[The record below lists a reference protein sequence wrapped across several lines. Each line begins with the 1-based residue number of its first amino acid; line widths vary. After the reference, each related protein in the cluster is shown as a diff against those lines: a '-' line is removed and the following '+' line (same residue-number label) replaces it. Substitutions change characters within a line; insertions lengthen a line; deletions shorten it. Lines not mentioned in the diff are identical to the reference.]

1 MFYHSIL
8 WSFHCSKQQESLA
21 SISCLI
27 MHVYELMILFK
38 LQLIILIISCF
49 IADNT
54 LIKRV
59 KTSTTD
65 VSLTLQTSTSIWIT
79 LNNHSETKS
88 SLLMMMMLLLRNL
101 LSLFIASESTHK
113 KKWFRTL
120 DNHWCIRKDWRCE
133 QIKKNQ
139 RTLWVNSWD
148 SMNNSWKCV

>member
-8 WSFHCSKQQESLA
+8 WSLRRSKQQESLA

-27 MHVYELMILFK
+27 MHVYESMIS
-38 LQLIILIISCF
+38 LQSIILIVSCF
-49 IADNT
+49 IADNAS
-54 LIKRV
+54 IKRI

-79 LNNHSETKS
+79 LNNCFETKS
-88 SLLMMMMLLLRNL
+88 SSSTMMMLLLKDL
-101 LSLFIASESTHK
+101 LSFSIASESTHK
-113 KKWFRTL
+113 KRWFRTL

-133 QIKKNQ
+133 QIKKNR

-148 SMNNSWKCV
+148 STNNSWKCV